1 MTKKKLVASH
11 YTIAQVT
18 RILGINYNR
27 VRAVL
32 MRVPN
37 CTVDILG
44 TRMIAAE
51 EIPRLRTA
59 LNAIDREKNN
69 YVRATPST

>member
-37 CTVDILG
+37 CTVNILG

-51 EIPRLRTA
+51 EIPKLRSA
-59 LNAIDREKNN
+59 LSAIDREKSK
-69 YVRATPST
+69 ACSAST